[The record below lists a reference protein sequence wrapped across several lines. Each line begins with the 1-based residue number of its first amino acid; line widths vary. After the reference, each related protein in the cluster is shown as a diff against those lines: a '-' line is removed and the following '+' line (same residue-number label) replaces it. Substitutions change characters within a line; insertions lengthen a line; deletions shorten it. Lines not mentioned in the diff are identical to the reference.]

1 MGRIFRKGYTQP
13 VPPGAEIGER
23 DGVPIARWRLR
34 NGRLRTAEVVECADG
49 RTRVRG
55 RSKFYCLRYRDAGG
69 RMVEVA
75 TRCRDEVAARAILTQ
90 HERRAELLKSGI
102 LAPDEAEVAAHA
114 DRPLRHHFAAYQK
127 HLEAKGCAPRRVSM
141 VHRRLA
147 RIAAECGFTKLNRM
161 SPERVERWL
170 VEQADAGLSA
180 STRNGYREVLVSFGN
195 WCRRT
200 RRLSSNRFFDVPRAD
215 TNADRRHLRRA
226 MTEAELLR
234 LLHVARLR
242 SLAEYGRR
250 KVARTD
256 RGNRPKHTRATWNR
270 APLTYEDLDAAVARA
285 REALE
290 ANPDLVP
297 ELERR
302 GRERALIYRT
312 LALTGLR
319 RSELASLTV
328 GQLLLDQPV
337 PYAVLDAADEKNRKG
352 SDIPLRRDL
361 AAALREWLGEKLAVL
376 QDACREWGEPIPA
389 RLPAD
394 TRLFDM
400 PTGFI
405 RIFDRDLATAGIAKR
420 DERNRVVD
428 IHALRVT
435 FGTHLCAAGV
445 PLRTAQAAM
454 RHSKPELTANI
465 YTDPR
470 LLDVAGALNA
480 LPALASESAATADR
494 TASPRRRFEQTPEHA
509 GDGPR
514 AERDRD
520 RGGAATLQPP

>member
-1 MGRIFRKGYTQP
+1 MGRVFRKGYTQP
-13 VPPGAEIGER
+13 LPPGAEIGER

-49 RTRVRG
+49 KTRVRG

-75 TRCRDEVAARAILTQ
+75 TRCRDEVAARSVLARL
-90 HERRAELLKSGI
+90 ERNAELVRSGVMT
-102 LAPDEAEVAAHA
+102 PDEVDTAAHA
-114 DRPLRHHFAAYQK
+114 DRPLRKHFDDYVA
-127 HLEAKGCAPRRVSM
+127 HLRAKGCAPRRVSM

-147 RIAAECGFTKLNRM
+147 RIAAECGFTKLNRI

-256 RGNRPKHTRATWNR
+256 RGNRPTNTRATWNR
-270 APLTYEDLDAAVARA
+270 APLIYDDLDAAVARA
-285 REALE
+285 REALVD
-290 ANPDLVP
+290 NPSLLAD
-297 ELERR
+297 LERR

-319 RSELASLTV
+319 KGELASITV
-328 GQLLLDQPV
+328 GQLELDLPV
-337 PYAVLDAADEKNRKG
+337 PYLVLHAADEKNRKG

-361 AAALREWLGEKLAVL
+361 AGALGEWLDRKLAVL
-376 QDACREWGEPIPA
+376 QDECREWGEPIPA
-389 RLPAD
+389 RLPPH
-394 TRLFDM
+394 TPIFDV

-454 RHSKPELTANI
+454 RHSKPELTANV
-465 YTDPR
+465 YTDPA
-470 LLDVAGALNA
+470 LLDVAGAIA
-480 LPALASESAATADR
+480 SLPAFAPDQEGVTARAVVKPSRAHAT
-494 TASPRRRFEQTPEHA
+494 S
-509 GDGPR
+509 
-514 AERDRD
+514 
-520 RGGAATLQPP
+520 